1 MARRN
6 LLRTI
11 SLAAVLA
18 LATACGSATTAP
30 DAAPVP
36 PPVSPAELSK
46 VVLKVGDQ
54 KGGAKSLLTAAGL
67 LGDVPYRIEWSTF
80 TSGPPMLEAVS
91 AGAVDVGS
99 VGNTPPLF
107 AAAANAQV
115 KFVAASKADTIS
127 DAILVPPDSPLRS
140 VADLRGKTIGVG
152 KGTSAHGQVLY
163 TLARAGLSLK
173 DVRLSFMQPSEAY
186 SAFTQKQID
195 AWAVWD
201 PYTAQAELEANAR
214 TLATGQGTANGYG
227 FQVAS
232 TQSLGDAGKNAA
244 IADFVTRLARAQV
257 FNDQHPEERA
267 KAWTAETGL
276 PLPVTQRA
284 ADRKNQLPVSLNK
297 ELVDSEQRLADA
309 LADAK
314 VLPGRLRFEDFVD
327 RRFDAQVTAVR

>member
-1 MARRN
+1 MDFAPPFWSPTF
-6 LLRTI
+6 RTT
-11 SLAAVLA
+11 L
-18 LATACGSATTAP
+18 
-30 DAAPVP
+30 
-36 PPVSPAELSK
+36 
-46 VVLKVGDQ
+46 
-54 KGGAKSLLTAAGL
+54 
-67 LGDVPYRIEWSTF
+67 
-80 TSGPPMLEAVS
+80 
-91 AGAVDVGS
+91 
-99 VGNTPPLF
+99 
-107 AAAANAQV
+107 
-115 KFVAASKADTIS
+115 
-127 DAILVPPDSPLRS
+127 DSS
-140 VADLRGKTIGVG
+140 
-152 KGTSAHGQVLY
+152 
-163 TLARAGLSLK
+163 AGLSLK

-297 ELVDSEQRLADA
+297 ELVDSEQKLADA

>member
-1 MARRN
+1 MARRDV
-6 LLRTI
+6 LRTI
-11 SLAAVLA
+11 SALLVLA

-30 DAAPVP
+30 RRAPVP
-36 PPVSPAELSK
+36 PPVGPAELSA

-107 AAAANAQV
+107 AAAAGAQISIV
-115 KFVAASKADTIS
+115 SASKADPAGE
-127 DAILVPPDSPLRS
+127 AILVPPDSPLRTLS
-140 VADLRGKTIGVG
+140 DLRGRTIGVA
-152 KGTSAHGQVLY
+152 KGSSAHGQVLY
-163 TLARAGLSLK
+163 TLRRAGLSLQ
-173 DVRLSFMQPSEAY
+173 DVRLSYLQPSEAY

-201 PYTAQAELEANAR
+201 PYTAQAELEAGAR
-214 TLATGQGTANGYG
+214 VLATGEGTANGYG

-232 TQSLGDAGKNAA
+232 RKSLADPGRNAA

-257 FNDQHPEERA
+257 FNDQHPDRRA
-267 KAWTAETGL
+267 EFWTAETGL
-276 PLPVTQRA
+276 PPEVTRRA
-284 ADRKNQLPVSLNK
+284 ADRKNQLPVALSP
-297 ELVDSEQRLADA
+297 ELVDSEQKLADA
-309 LADAK
+309 LREAG
-314 VLPGRLRFEDFVD
+314 VLPGRFRFEDFVD
-327 RRFDAQVTAVR
+327 RRYDAQVAAVR